1 MPIYMKFDGVDGDA
15 TAESHAGWIVLHSV
29 QWGSS
34 RNISTSGQAT
44 NRQRSAVAVSEVVVT
59 KDRDHAS
66 GKLWREH
73 LMGDG
78 KTVQIDWVVN
88 SQGGEAL
95 FQSLKL
101 SNALV
106 SSFHQSGVANDKPLE
121 SLSFNFTE
129 IEGTFYDME
138 QKGTKTSK
146 PFVQSYNL
154 STAK

>member
-1 MPIYMKFDGVDGDA
+1 MPIYMKFDGVDGDV
-15 TAESHAGWIVLHSV
+15 TAESHAGWIALHSV

-34 RNISTSGQAT
+34 RGVTTSGEASHRT
-44 NRQRSAVAVSEVVVT
+44 KSAVQIREVVVS

-66 GKLWREH
+66 GKLFREH
-73 LMGDG
+73 LMGDP
-78 KTVQIDWVVN
+78 KTVQIDWTTN
-88 SQGGEAL
+88 SQGGEAI

-106 SSFHQSGVANDKPLE
+106 SSFQQSGVALDKPVE
-121 SLSFNFTE
+121 QLSFNFTE

-154 STAK
+154 SKG